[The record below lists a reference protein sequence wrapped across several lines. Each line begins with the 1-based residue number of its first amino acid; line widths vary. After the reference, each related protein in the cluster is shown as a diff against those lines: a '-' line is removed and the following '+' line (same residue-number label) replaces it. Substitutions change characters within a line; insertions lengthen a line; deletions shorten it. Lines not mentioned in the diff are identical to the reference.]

1 MSAGATIA
9 ATAGY
14 AGAVFGAREY
24 ILRAGVVFTLVY
36 ALLYSLMRM
45 QDFALM
51 IGALASFIAIAMT
64 MYLTRN
70 LNWYGLK
77 PAAVLEKD

>member
-1 MSAGATIA
+1 MA

-14 AGAVFGAREY
+14 AGAVFGNRKY
-24 ILRAGVVFTLVY
+24 IWRAGAVFAMVY
-36 ALLYSLMRM
+36 ALLYTLMRM

-51 IGALASFIAIAMT
+51 VGALASFAAISGI

-70 LNWYGLK
+70 LDWYGS
-77 PAAVLEKD
+77 KDAK